1 MSSQN
6 EEGYLSNKAMF
17 EFCQILLQKFAFMG
31 REKNLTKKMKKIEIF
46 NFFKN
51 ENEIVKFENIDLSPI
66 VLAIF
71 SLKTKIIQ
79 SEIFEI

>member
-1 MSSQN
+1 
-6 EEGYLSNKAMF
+6 
-17 EFCQILLQKFAFMG
+17 
-31 REKNLTKKMKKIEIF
+31 MKKVEIF
-46 NFFKN
+46 NFLKN

-79 SEIFEI
+79 SDIFEI